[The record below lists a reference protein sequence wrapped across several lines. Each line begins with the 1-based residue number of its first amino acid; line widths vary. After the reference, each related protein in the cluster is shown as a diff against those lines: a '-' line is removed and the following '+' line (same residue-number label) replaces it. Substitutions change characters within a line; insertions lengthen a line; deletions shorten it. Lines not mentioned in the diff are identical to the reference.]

1 MNSEHKS
8 SLQNPLAGR
17 IPCIRGTS
25 DSDNKN
31 LVIDVLVEGE
41 PLLAVVDTAAQVSV
55 INSRKAKV
63 CFKNKIRERS
73 YLRGIADK
81 LVPAE
86 FVREVE
92 VNIGSINHKS
102 SMYVAD
108 IPEDMLLGIDILSA
122 LGAVI
127 DLHRQE
133 VRFGDQVIVAAL
145 VREGVETSV
154 ACRVTLAKKTKVP
167 SNSCKIVEAQLSHCM
182 DEDFMFIP
190 LHDAAPC
197 LSPASLHTRGS
208 KVILQLFNDTDACMS
223 IEAGTVMGTVAE
235 VKVLPSTSGGVS
247 RVRKFSTTDQEIP
260 EHLVDLFKRSTTD
273 IADSEKKLLEQL
285 LIDYADV
292 FAAHDLDLGCFTA
305 VQHEILI
312 EDVLPIKERLRRV
325 PRGFEEEEEK
335 HLTAMLDAGVI
346 QPSSSPWA
354 SSPVLVRKKDG
365 GVRWCLD
372 FRKLNAVTKK
382 DAFPLPLISDC
393 LDALAGNK
401 YMSTLDMAS
410 GYWQIEIHPEDREK
424 TAFITR
430 FGLFEHR
437 RMSFGLCNA
446 PSTFQ
451 RAMNLV
457 LRGLTWK
464 TVLAFLD
471 DVLILG
477 KDFTDHMKNLEE
489 VLDRFRLYN
498 LKLKPK
504 KCVLF
509 QTKAKFLGKIVTGN
523 SISVDPQS
531 NNTVRNWPEP
541 KCTRDV
547 ESFLGFVN
555 YHREHIPYLAELAV
569 PLYTLTGKNP
579 FQWTKEHSVAFER
592 LKEAMLSA
600 HVLALPKREGMFIL
614 DTDASDFAI
623 GGQLSQIQ
631 DEVEVPIA
639 FASKSL
645 TPAQRKYC
653 TTRKE
658 LLALIAFT
666 RQFRHY
672 LLGRPFLVRTDHSS
686 LAWLMRFK
694 NIEGQLARWLE
705 ELAQYD
711 MQVVH
716 RKGKA
721 HANADALSRIP
732 DTLVHCNCYQ
742 AGVDVCQLPCQG
754 CPYCKRAHR
763 QWSRFEDDV
772 DDVVPL
778 AMVMPTASPTVRVVS
793 STGDSNWA
801 DIICPNERKEAQVKD
816 PDLQVLRQW
825 VQENK
830 QPSQEELAAQ
840 SPVVKKLWA
849 NRPLLLFENDIL
861 WYRWK
866 GEAERK
872 LWLVP
877 RHLQGELLRLAH
889 SNILSGHRGRDGT
902 RQRLRKHFFW
912 PSMGTDVDHFIKI
925 CIACSRS
932 KRLRRKNK
940 APLQNFT
947 AGAPM
952 EKCHMD
958 ILGPLPTT
966 PSGNKYILL
975 LVDQFTKWVEAV
987 PIANQTAETIAKA
1000 AIDNLFCRFGC
1011 PLEIC
1016 TDQGANFSSQIF
1028 CHLCEMLEIAKKRT
1042 TPYHPSANGQVERL
1056 NSVLLQMIRCTLKG
1070 GQNTWDTLLQMLIGA
1085 IRATE
1090 NRSTGF
1096 TPNFMMLGRETIQPL
1111 QLMTGVKFP
1120 SLALNEFV
1128 SKIQDDMQRAHQ
1140 AARQALQENQHRQK
1154 REYDLHAR
1162 AVGYA
1167 VGDVVLLIDSA
1178 SRIGQCKK
1186 LAPLWKGPYVIT
1198 EIMSSVLCKIA
1209 SSRKEWVVHHD
1220 RLRMCNESPL
1230 PLWVRRRRHHIL
1242 GLPAPLPD
1250 ATSDETFLLSSPQ
1263 KGDELAQQPT
1273 YCLCQGVDD
1282 GRFMIACDSCYQ
1294 WFHGNCVKITEEAAD
1309 RMDFYICPG
1318 CRRRGYAC

>member
-1 MNSEHKS
+1 LSSERKS
-8 SLQNPLAGR
+8 SQQESLASQ

-31 LVIDVLVEGE
+31 LVIDVLVEGKSV
-41 PLLAVVDTAAQVSV
+41 LAVVDTAAQVSV
-55 INSRKAKV
+55 ISSSTAKS
-63 CFKNKIRERS
+63 CLSNKITEKS
-73 YLRGIADK
+73 YLRGIADR
-81 LVPAE
+81 LVSAE
-86 FVREVE
+86 YVREVN
-92 VNIGSINHKS
+92 VSIGSINHKTP
-102 SMYVAD
+102 MYVAD
-108 IPEDMLLGIDILSA
+108 IPEDMLLGLDILST

-133 VRFGDQVIVAAL
+133 VRFGEDIIVAAL

-154 ACRVTLAKKTKVP
+154 VSRVTLIEKTRVP
-167 SNSCKIVEAQLSHCM
+167 SNSSKIVVAQLSHCM
-182 DEDFMFIP
+182 AEDFMFNP

-197 LSPASLHTRGS
+197 LLPASLHTRGNH
-208 KVILQLFNDTDACMS
+208 VNLQLINDTNACMV
-223 IEAGTVMGTVAE
+223 IEAGTVIGTVAE
-235 VKVLPSTSGGVS
+235 VQIMPYSTEGVS
-247 RVRKFSTTDQEIP
+247 KVREFSTIDQEIP
-260 EHLVDLFKRSTTD
+260 KHLIDLFDRSATD
-273 IADSEKKLLEQL
+273 LADSEKEQL
-285 LIDYADV
+285 KHLLIVYADV

-305 VQHEILI
+305 VQHEILV
-312 EDVLPIKERLRRV
+312 ENVPPVKERLRRV
-325 PRGFEEEEEK
+325 PRVFEEEEEK
-335 HLTAMLDAGVI
+335 HLKSMLDAGVI
-346 QPSSSPWA
+346 QPSNSPWA

-393 LDALAGNK
+393 LDALAGNT

-410 GYWQIEIHPEDREK
+410 GYWQIEIRPEDREK

-451 RAMNLV
+451 RAINLV

-477 KDFTDHMKNLEE
+477 RDFSDHLFNLRE
-489 VLDRFRLYN
+489 VLERFRLYN

-509 QTKAKFLGKIVTGN
+509 RTKAKFLGKIVTGN
-523 SISVDPQS
+523 TVSIDPESINSVK
-531 NNTVRNWPEP
+531 NWPEP
-541 KCTRDV
+541 KCTREV

-555 YHREHIPYLAELAV
+555 YHREHIPHLAELAV
-569 PLYTLTGKNP
+569 PMYALTGKNP
-579 FQWTKEHSVAFER
+579 FKWTQEHSAVFR
-592 LKEAMLSA
+592 QLKEAMLSA
-600 HVLALPKREGMFIL
+600 HVLALPRREGMFIL
-614 DTDASDFAI
+614 DTDASDSAI
-623 GGQLSQIQ
+623 GGQLSQLHE
-631 DEVEVPIA
+631 EVELPIA

-645 TPAQRKYC
+645 TPAQKKYC

-672 LLGRPFLVRTDHSS
+672 LLGRRFTVRTDHSS

-694 NIEGQLARWLE
+694 NVEGQLARWLE

-711 MQVVH
+711 MQIVH

-732 DTLVHCNCYQ
+732 DTMEPCDCYQ

-754 CPYCKRAHR
+754 CSYCQRAHK
-763 QWSRFEDDV
+763 QWTRFEDDV

-778 AMVMPTASPTVRVVS
+778 AMVMSPAVPTVRVCS
-793 STGDSNWA
+793 SGESNWTNTMSPTQRSVEQ
-801 DIICPNERKEAQVKD
+801 DKD

-825 VQENK
+825 VKENR

-840 SPVVKKLWA
+840 SPVIKKLWA
-849 NRPLLLFENDIL
+849 NRPLLLLEDDIL
-861 WYRWK
+861 WYIWK
-866 GEAERK
+866 GDQDKR

-877 RHLQGELLRLAH
+877 KHLQGELLSLAH

-902 RQRLRKHFFW
+902 LQKLRKHFFW
-912 PSMGTDVDHFIKI
+912 PSVGADVEHFVKA

-932 KRLRRKNK
+932 KRLKRRNK
-940 APLQNFT
+940 APLQKFT
-947 AGAPM
+947 TGAPM
-952 EKCHMD
+952 ERCHMD

-966 PSGNKYILL
+966 PAGNKYILL

-1000 AIDNLFCRFGC
+1000 AIDHLFCRFGC

-1016 TDQGANFSSQIF
+1016 TDQGANFTSQIF
-1028 CHLCEMLEIAKKRT
+1028 CHLCDLLQIAKTRT

-1056 NSVLLQMIRCTLKG
+1056 NSVLLQMIRCTLKD
-1070 GQNTWDTLLQMLIGA
+1070 GQNTWDTLLQMLVGA
-1085 IRATE
+1085 IRSTE

-1096 TPNFMMLGRETIQPL
+1096 TPNFMMLGRETVQPL

-1120 SLALNEFV
+1120 TSSINEFV
-1128 SKIQDDMQRAHQ
+1128 SKIQDDMQRAHH
-1140 AARQALQENQHRQK
+1140 AARQTLQKTQCRQK
-1154 REYDLHAR
+1154 REYDVHAR
-1162 AVGYA
+1162 LNEYA

-1186 LAPLWKGPYVIT
+1186 LAPLWKGPYVIV
-1198 EIMSSVLCKIA
+1198 EIVSPVLCKIA

-1220 RLRMCNESPL
+1220 RLRLCDESPL

-1242 GLPAPLPD
+1242 GLPAPSSSL
-1250 ATSDETFLLSSPQ
+1250 ASGETFLLSSSH
-1263 KGDELAQQPT
+1263 DDTLARQPT
-1273 YCLCQGVDD
+1273 YCLCQGIDD

-1294 WFHGNCVKITEEAAD
+1294 WFHGECVKITEEAAD
-1309 RMDFYICPG
+1309 KLDFYICPG